1 LMTFADRAL
10 GMAAWQEIGHQPQAT
25 IQLDVHFVKTVK
37 IGEFVEA
44 QCEVVRRTRSVVF
57 MRGTL
62 VVGSHLVATANG
74 IWKILSRTEASPN

>member
-1 LMTFADRAL
+1 
-10 GMAAWQEIGHQPQAT
+10 
-25 IQLDVHFVKTVK
+25 
-37 IGEFVEA
+37 VEA

-74 IWKILSRTEASPN
+74 IWKILSRTEA